1 MAQTKGLGIASAST
15 SVDTTAGGTELL
27 AANTQR
33 RFLLVQN
40 KGAADVYLRVDG
52 GTVTSSNGLTLAP
65 GAYVSYFAAGGV
77 PVGQVKA
84 LSSSGTITVYY
95 EEG

>member
-1 MAQTKGLGIASAST
+1 MGQTKGLGIDSAST
-15 SVDTTAGGTELL
+15 SVGTTAGGTQLL
-27 AANTQR
+27 AANAQR

-40 KGAADVYLRVDG
+40 KGGADIYLRTDG
-52 GTVTSSNGLTLAP
+52 GTVTSSNGLTIAP
-65 GAYVSYFAAGGV
+65 GAYVSYFADGAV

-84 LSSSGTITVYY
+84 LSSSGTITVYH